1 MKMKPP
7 NMMATFESSGS
18 AMKSVAMMRLSD
30 LTRLTMRRARRTRT
44 STQHGQVARVGQQH
58 AQPRRADDY
67 AVEDVPTLRKV
78 LVVPRPSSFRPTST
92 VNM

>member
-44 STQHGQVARVGQQH
+44 ARNTVKLPASGSSTRSH
-58 AQPRRADDY
+58 AEPTTTQSKTFQP
-67 AVEDVPTLRKV
+67 
-78 LVVPRPSSFRPTST
+78 
-92 VNM
+92 